1 MQEIRGISSLDF
13 ELLVADITERV
24 VTNFEKHLE
33 KKTEEIVDL
42 ATENAVQSATDD
54 VERLVQNALDNGQAG
69 NPLEITTSDLNRILT
84 RALESPCHDL
94 NHLKRRICAVV
105 AEGEKI

>member
-1 MQEIRGISSLDF
+1 MQSIRGISALDF

-33 KKTEEIVDL
+33 KKTDEIVDL
-42 ATENAVQSATDD
+42 ATENACQTASED
-54 VERLVQNALDNGQAG
+54 VERLVENALENGHGQST
-69 NPLEITTSDLNRILT
+69 LEITTGDLNRILT
-84 RALESPCHDL
+84 RALESPCADL

>member
-1 MQEIRGISSLDF
+1 MQEIRGISALDF

-33 KKTEEIVDL
+33 KKTDEIVEI
-42 ATENAVQSATDD
+42 ATEQASSCVSDEIERAVESAF
-54 VERLVQNALDNGQAG
+54 DNGHHSST
-69 NPLEITTSDLNRILT
+69 LEITTADLNRILT
-84 RALESPCHDL
+84 RALESPCSDL